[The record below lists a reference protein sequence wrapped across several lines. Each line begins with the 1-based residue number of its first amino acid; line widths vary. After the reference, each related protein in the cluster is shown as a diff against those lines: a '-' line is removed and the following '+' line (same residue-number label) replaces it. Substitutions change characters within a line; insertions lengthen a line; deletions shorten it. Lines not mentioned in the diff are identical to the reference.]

1 MLNLHRSVL
10 LFSVYSYLY
19 LCKKKVSY
27 EKDTE
32 VFTRRNNPHFLLQRN
47 CKLAP
52 DEGQEDKPSESW
64 ERVRKFFFTPHC
76 VETEFSCLQFVSIHY
91 ISLLFKIFLFHL
103 CLFF

>member
-1 MLNLHRSVL
+1 V
-10 LFSVYSYLY
+10 
-19 LCKKKVSY
+19 KKVSY

-64 ERVRKFFFTPHC
+64 ERV
-76 VETEFSCLQFVSIHY
+76 
-91 ISLLFKIFLFHL
+91 
-103 CLFF
+103 